1 MMQETACFRLDRDDL
16 AAVVH
21 VDCVTGLRLAA
32 AFGFLGDFDVKR
44 LVKGEG
50 HSGQE
55 GEEGVESHYKAILC
69 F

>member
-1 MMQETACFRLDRDDL
+1 M
-16 AAVVH
+16 H

-32 AFGFLGDFDVKR
+32 AFGFLGNFDVKR
-44 LVKGEG
+44 LIEGEG

-55 GEEGVESHYKAILC
+55 GEEGVESHCEAIFC